1 MVNKNYSKKK
11 IMENSMVVKGLYY
24 TETHEWIKVEGDD
37 AFYGITDHAQHE
49 LGDIVYVELP
59 EEDEELEA
67 GDAFGSIEAV
77 KAVEDLISP
86 VTGVVIEVNE
96 DLEDAPETIN
106 KSAFEDGWIIKIKLT
121 NKSELK
127 NLLSADEYKKLIEE

>member
-127 NLLSADEYKKLIEE
+127 NLLSADEYKKLIGE